1 MVPLQEILSLCS
13 AGRWRKDSLC
23 IALIPPQMDYFDW
36 HLFNLCKEAELHWIR
51 MCYCHSLML
60 NKHKAAEEGSIKWD
74 TIRGHLL
81 LLQFLSQDR
90 FNFFFCCLSCNGRQL
105 EIPSL
110 SLLNC
115 MSTTGSIIM
124 VIESP
129 TVAHPFSC
137 PSFHLC
143 VSLRPQRST
152 TGNPIAGAAGP

>member
-1 MVPLQEILSLCS
+1 MVPLQEILGLCS
-13 AGRWRKDSLC
+13 AGRRRKDSLC
-23 IALIPPQMDYFDW
+23 IALIPPQMDYFDR

-81 LLQFLSQDR
+81 LLQFPSQDR

-137 PSFHLC
+137 PSFHLSL
-143 VSLRPQRST
+143 SLRPQRST